1 MVIFSAGDYHK
12 KVLPASQLHIK
23 EDIGA
28 HYTRAQL
35 ISNGFCTT
43 KKCSVKYCILFRNF
57 LKPAWQNA
65 RFTLFITSLFME
77 AFTSFYCH
85 GSQSHNGDWKMNDD
99 SVLPDRGLTWWTA
112 SLHCPEEVKLI
123 IFWWHRVKVTLTLT
137 INGSKVTWFWYPI
150 LV

>member
-12 KVLPASQLHIK
+12 KVLPASQLHIE

-28 HYTRAQL
+28 HYTREEL

-43 KKCSVKYCILFRNF
+43 KKCSVKSNVVFYLEISEASMTKR
-57 LKPAWQNA
+57 QIY
-65 RFTLFITSLFME
+65 LFISSLFMK

-99 SVLPDRGLTWWTA
+99 SVLPDRGLTW
-112 SLHCPEEVKLI
+112 
-123 IFWWHRVKVTLTLT
+123 
-137 INGSKVTWFWYPI
+137 
-150 LV
+150 